1 MIDDLRQVSREHGEP
16 TWFTDNRI
24 SAADLIDKLPLPDMQ
39 RFKYDDLPLVSER
52 KLQFTNQKNTIDYLN
67 EESNVINQ
75 VNQESFVRLDADLIA
90 KGVILTDLFTA
101 MKKYPDLVKKYL
113 NTVTPYNEDKL
124 SAYNQAYMNTGA
136 FLYVPDDV
144 EIDTPIE
151 ANIIQNT
158 ELMATSMPMISHIL
172 IVVGKRSKLNFIQ
185 QLSSSVGERNL
196 INLVVEV
203 VVEDGANISFSAL
216 DETELGT
223 LVFFNRRASVGRDAH
238 IEWNVAFM
246 NNDNT
251 IGDLASELI
260 CEGSY
265 ANSKAIAVT
274 TGNQKLV
281 VNNRVINRGPHS
293 TGLINQR
300 GVLLENSKLIF
311 NGIGQIIHGAHGSK
325 ADQQNRVLM
334 MSDHA
339 QGDANP
345 LLLIDENDVIAAH
358 AASVG
363 PVDQIQ
369 LDYLMS
375 RGIPFRQAE
384 RMVIHGFLDAV
395 LGSISKGNVR
405 DRMLKLLER
414 KLIIGQNEYYDHQG

>member
-144 EIDTPIE
+144 EIDTPTE

-260 CEGSY
+260 GEGSY

>member
-260 CEGSY
+260 GEGSY

-363 PVDQIQ
+363 QVDQIQ

>member
-260 CEGSY
+260 GEGSY

-369 LDYLMS
+369 LDYLMR

>member
-251 IGDLASELI
+251 IGDLDSELI
-260 CEGSY
+260 GEGSY

>member
-1 MIDDLRQVSREHGEP
+1 
-16 TWFTDNRI
+16 
-24 SAADLIDKLPLPDMQ
+24 
-39 RFKYDDLPLVSER
+39 
-52 KLQFTNQKNTIDYLN
+52 
-67 EESNVINQ
+67 
-75 VNQESFVRLDADLIA
+75 
-90 KGVILTDLFTA
+90 
-101 MKKYPDLVKKYL
+101 
-113 NTVTPYNEDKL
+113 
-124 SAYNQAYMNTGA
+124 MNTGA

-260 CEGSY
+260 GEGSY

>member
-172 IVVGKRSKLNFIQ
+172 IVVGKSSKLNFIQ

-260 CEGSY
+260 GEGSY

>member
-260 CEGSY
+260 GEGSY

>member
-260 CEGSY
+260 GEGSY

-325 ADQQNRVLM
+325 ADKQNRVLM